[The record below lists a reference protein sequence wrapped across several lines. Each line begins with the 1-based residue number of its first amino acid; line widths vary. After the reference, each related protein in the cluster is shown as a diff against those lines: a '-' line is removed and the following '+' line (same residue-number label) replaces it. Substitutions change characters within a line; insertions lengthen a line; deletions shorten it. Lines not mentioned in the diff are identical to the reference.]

1 MLDARFDLMVRG
13 FSSRCCRRGA
23 LTALVGVVS
32 GLAVSPLRAGVEEQR
47 RRCRT
52 EKERRVR
59 RAVRDASRRYNQ
71 KYRSMLCVAKC
82 ESSLDNCAV
91 DPTRSYYGLYQF
103 LPSTFDSTPFG
114 RKDIFD
120 PKWNAMAAGWMW
132 KKGRQNEWA
141 CCDGRYGCNCPKR

>member
-1 MLDARFDLMVRG
+1 M
-13 FSSRCCRRGA
+13 
-23 LTALVGVVS
+23 
-32 GLAVSPLRAGVEEQR
+32 
-47 RRCRT
+47 
-52 EKERRVR
+52 R
-59 RAVRDASRRYNQ
+59 RAIRDASRRYNQ

-91 DPTRSYYGLYQF
+91 DPSRSYYGLFQF